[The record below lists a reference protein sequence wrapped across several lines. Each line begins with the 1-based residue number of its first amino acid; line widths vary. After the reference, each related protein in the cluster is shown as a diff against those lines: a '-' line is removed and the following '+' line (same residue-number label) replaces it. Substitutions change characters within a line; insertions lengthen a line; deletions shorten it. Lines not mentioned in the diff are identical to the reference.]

1 MNNKIPEEEQRKFDE
16 LSKENKEFKIKDF
29 FENENQEA
37 ALILI
42 TPNQVVKANVPEGQ
56 THFDRLNNIFK
67 LIYGKT
73 NYIQGEN
80 FEEIAKNSKAICILL
95 TPEYIPQLFYFPKE
109 INERQY
115 FELKNILQEMEKTK
129 QELGKDIGY
138 LGSINHANKPE
149 TLLIEAKGIEKLY
162 VEGELP
168 ERILEG
174 NYKEPYSGVN
184 NDKEKGKML

>member
-42 TPNQVVKANVPEGQ
+42 TPNQVVKANVPEGL
-56 THFDRLNNIFK
+56 THPYKANEIFK
-67 LIYGKT
+67 LIYGKD

-80 FEEIAKNSKAICILL
+80 FEKIAKNSKAICILL
-95 TPEYIPQLFYFPKE
+95 MPEYIPQLFYFPKE

-115 FELKNILQEMEKTK
+115 FELKNILQEIEKTK
-129 QELGKDIGY
+129 QSLGKDIGY
-138 LGSINHANKPE
+138 LGSINHANTPE
-149 TLLIEAKGIEKLY
+149 TLLTAAKEIEELY

-168 ERILEG
+168 ERVLDG
-174 NYKEPYSGVN
+174 NYKRAYSGN
-184 NDKEKGKML
+184 FEGEKTL